1 MYTNRAYE
9 ISSDDVSAGSANS
22 AAHRGTSLEKEFDG
36 NLPPSTRTMSNG
48 YKTNHKSSSK
58 YIHTAST
65 DDRKQSNDHRSGGQP
80 HHKTSGQSKRS
91 SNFKQNG
98 THREI

>member
-22 AAHRGTSLEKEFDG
+22 ATHRGTSLEKEFDG
-36 NLPPSTRTMSNG
+36 NLPPSTRTVSNG
-48 YKTNHKSSSK
+48 HKPNHKSSSK

-65 DDRKQSNDHRSGGQP
+65 DDRKQSNDHRDGGRP

-91 SNFKQNG
+91 GNLKQNG